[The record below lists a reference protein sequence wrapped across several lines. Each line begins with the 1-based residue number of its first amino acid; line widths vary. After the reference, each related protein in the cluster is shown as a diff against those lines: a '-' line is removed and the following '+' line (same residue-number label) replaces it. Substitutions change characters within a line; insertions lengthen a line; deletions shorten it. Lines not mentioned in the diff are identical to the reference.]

1 MSATSLTERLEERA
15 GPLVLKEVRQGL
27 RAKVFGI
34 SFGLLLL
41 ACLVV
46 ALVAAADGSSSY
58 NDHLG
63 RQYLAVFLAG
73 LSLVSFFV
81 IPYTAYRSMAR
92 EREDETWVLLV
103 LTGLSSRSIVR
114 GKVASALSQA
124 LLYGSACAPFVL
136 FSYFLNGVD
145 LLTVVAALVLAATWC
160 VFLVSVAVA
169 MACEASER
177 LMRAGVHLLVVFG
190 SLGATAM
197 GVGFGVV
204 LAEEGSRAVQK
215 DVFWVVVAGVVLAGL
230 TGALAVAE
238 GAASTLALATSRRGY
253 GARLVVAGQV
263 VLGFLITVAAAVV
276 VGDRREVPAA
286 GSIVSALLLFVYGF
300 FAASQPDG
308 ASKAQRTGRW
318 LSTPGGSRGFAV
330 MVLLTGLS
338 LAGYLALAVLPLGL
352 GSTMGERATR
362 LLIAAPCYAL
372 LYVAIGTW
380 LGRVTPLARLG
391 EPRASRIAILGS
403 TFLGVVAPVVTSLL
417 FSRREDG
424 VLINALNPIVGMANL
439 DRNRGNESPALGLL
453 VVATVV
459 ATAMAWVALKSR
471 DGEQVRG

>member
-27 RAKVFGI
+27 RAKVFAI

-58 NDHLG
+58 DDRLG

-145 LLTVVAALVLAATWC
+145 LLTVVAALVMASTWC

-169 MACEASER
+169 MACEASDR

-190 SLGATAM
+190 CLGATGM

-215 DVFWVVVAGVVLAGL
+215 DVFWVAVAGFVLAGL

-238 GAASTLALATSRRGY
+238 GAASTLALATSRRGF
-253 GARLVVAGQV
+253 GARLVVSGQV
-263 VLGFLITVAAAVV
+263 LLGMVVMVVAALV
-276 VGDRREVPAA
+276 VGDRREAPAV
-286 GSIVSALLLFVYGF
+286 GSIATALLLYVYGF

-308 ASKAQRTGRW
+308 ASKSQRTGSW
-318 LSTPGGSRGFAV
+318 LSTPGGSRSFALL
-330 MVLLTGLS
+330 VLLTGVT
-338 LAGYLALAVLPLGL
+338 LAGYLALAVLPFGA
-352 GSTMGERATR
+352 GSATGDRAVR
-362 LLIAAPCYAL
+362 LLLGAPCYAL
-372 LYVAIGTW
+372 LYVAFGTW

-391 EPRASRIAILGS
+391 EPRATRIAILGS
-403 TFLGVVAPVVTSLL
+403 TFLGVVGPVVTSLI
-417 FSRREDG
+417 FSRREDNV
-424 VLINALNPIVGMANL
+424 VLNALNPIVGMANL
-439 DRNRGNESPALGLL
+439 DHNRGDENTALGLL
-453 VVATVV
+453 LVATVV